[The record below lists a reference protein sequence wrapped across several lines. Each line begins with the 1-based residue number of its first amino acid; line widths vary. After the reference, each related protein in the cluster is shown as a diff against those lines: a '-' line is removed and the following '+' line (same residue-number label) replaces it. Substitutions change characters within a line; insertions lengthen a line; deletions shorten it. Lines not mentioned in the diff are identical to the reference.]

1 MVIEDIALTFV
12 PQLGVRGVAHL
23 IDVYGSA
30 TEIFAAS
37 EEDLAERAELRTDI
51 ARAIVRRAGFAEA
64 EREMSYCAKHGIDIV
79 ASTDADYPPMLR
91 QAVDFPHIIYM
102 KGEREALHSPHTLAI
117 VGTRKMTPYGERMCN
132 EIVEGVAARFP
143 DAVIVSGLAFGTDA
157 AAHRAALA
165 FGLRTVGVIANALPD
180 IVPTHNAALGRDM
193 LARGGAVITE
203 VSSQTRQNGN
213 LYIPRN
219 RIVAALGE
227 GLIVVESPVNGGSMS
242 TVKAADGY
250 SRTVMAVAGRATDTM
265 SKGTNAL
272 IRNRVAQ
279 MVGSADEVIEELGW
293 QCGSEARAEHFRA
306 EVRELSDAEQR
317 IMACLGDGSE
327 AVAFDEIVVRSGLDV
342 GEASARLL
350 DMELSG
356 DVRCLPGKMYEKLR

>member
-23 IDVYGSA
+23 LDIYGSA
-30 TEIFAAS
+30 AEIFAAS
-37 EEDLAERAELRTDI
+37 EADLAERAELRPDI
-51 ARAIVRRAGFAEA
+51 ARSIVRKAGFAEA
-64 EREMSYCAKHGIDIV
+64 EREMRYCAKHGIGII

-91 QAVDFPHIIYM
+91 EAVDFPHIIYLT
-102 KGEREALHSPHTLAI
+102 GDVEALHSRHTLSI

-132 EIVEGVAARFP
+132 EIVEGIAAKFP
-143 DAVIVSGLAFGTDA
+143 DTVIVSGLAFGTDA

-165 FGLRTVGVIANALPD
+165 FGLRTVGVLANALPEV
-180 IVPTHNAALGRDM
+180 VPAHNAALGRDM
-193 LARGGAVITE
+193 LAHGGAIMAE

-265 SKGTNAL
+265 SKGTNTL
-272 IRNRVAQ
+272 IRNSVAQ
-279 MVGSADEVIEELGW
+279 MVNSADDVIEELGW
-293 QCGSEARAEHFRA
+293 QCDTAPQTEHFRA
-306 EVRELSDAEQR
+306 EMRELSDTEQR
-317 IMACLGDGSE
+317 ILACLGDGSE
-327 AVAFDEIVVRSGLDV
+327 AVPFDEIVFRSGLDV
-342 GEASARLL
+342 GELSARLL

>member
-23 IDVYGSA
+23 LDIYGSA
-30 TEIFAAS
+30 AEIFAAS
-37 EEDLAERAELRTDI
+37 EDDLAERAELRTDI
-51 ARAIVRRAGFAEA
+51 ARSIVRKAGFAEA
-64 EREMSYCAKHGIDIV
+64 EREMRHCAKNGIRTI

-91 QAVDFPHIIYM
+91 EAVDFPHIIYSM
-102 KGEREALHSPHTLAI
+102 GDTEALLSRHMLSI

-132 EIVEGVAARFP
+132 ELVEGIAAKFP

-165 FGLRTVGVIANALPD
+165 FGLRTVGVLANALPD
-180 IVPTHNAALGRDM
+180 VVPTHNAALGRDM
-193 LARGGAVITE
+193 LAHGGAIISE

-227 GLIVVESPVNGGSMS
+227 GMIVVESPVNGGSMS

-279 MVGSADEVIEELGW
+279 MVNSADDVIEELGW
-293 QCGSEARAEHFRA
+293 QCETVPQTEHFRA
-306 EVRELSDAEQR
+306 EVREMSDAEQR
-317 IMACLGDGSE
+317 ILDCLGDGGE
-327 AVAFDEIVVRSGLDV
+327 AVPFDEIVLRSGLEV
-342 GEASARLL
+342 GELSARLL